1 MMQVFKIVF
10 GIVLVALGLLWSL
23 QGAELIQ
30 VKPILCVANCEPMVG
45 GSVLWLI
52 VGIGALAA
60 GLGLLVSVKRKRET

>member
-1 MMQVFKIVF
+1 MQVFKIVF